1 MKWYLIPQKYLS
13 TNNKKMEKFTK
24 FQKANLKR
32 YAQIM
37 DPLISK
43 RNRVAAKI
51 AELQKEVDGYQEQI
65 DMTDALVK
73 NMTGGYSIESIVRK
87 VITPTDKLDKNGN
100 VIKLTTFEFIYP
112 ETIVPTV
119 KEDTETYEE
128 VEVESAS
135 DVADL
140 FPEVKE

>member
-1 MKWYLIPQKYLS
+1 
-13 TNNKKMEKFTK
+13 MEKFTK

-51 AELQKEVDGYQEQI
+51 AELQREVEGYQEQI

-73 NMTGGYSIESIVRK
+73 SMTGGYSIEAIVRK

-100 VIKLTTFEFIYP
+100 VVKMTTFEFIHP
-112 ETIVPTV
+112 ETIIPPVEEAPV
-119 KEDTETYEE
+119 ATEA
-128 VEVESAS
+128 VEVEGAT
-135 DVADL
+135 DAAD
-140 FPEVKE
+140 FTPEVDE

>member
-1 MKWYLIPQKYLS
+1 
-13 TNNKKMEKFTK
+13 MEKFTK

-51 AELQKEVDGYQEQI
+51 AELQKEVEGYQEQI

-73 NMTGGYSIESIVRK
+73 GMTGGYSIEAIIRK

-100 VIKLTTFEFIYP
+100 VVKITTFEFIHP
-112 ETIVPTV
+112 ETIIPPV
-119 KEDTETYEE
+119 EE
-128 VEVESAS
+128 APVVAEAVEVEGAT
-135 DVADL
+135 DTAD
-140 FPEVKE
+140 FTPKVDE

>member
-1 MKWYLIPQKYLS
+1 
-13 TNNKKMEKFTK
+13 MEKFTK

-51 AELQKEVDGYQEQI
+51 AELQREVEGYQEQI

-73 NMTGGYSIESIVRK
+73 GMTGGYSIEAIVRK

-100 VIKLTTFEFIYP
+100 VLKQTTFEFIYP
-112 ETIVPTV
+112 ETIIPPV
-119 KEDTETYEE
+119 EE
-128 VEVESAS
+128 APVAAEAVEVEGAT
-135 DVADL
+135 DAAD
-140 FPEVKE
+140 FIPEVDE

>member
-1 MKWYLIPQKYLS
+1 
-13 TNNKKMEKFTK
+13 MEKFTK

-51 AELQKEVDGYQEQI
+51 AELQREVEGYQEQI

-73 NMTGGYSIESIVRK
+73 GMTGGYSIEAIVRK

-100 VIKLTTFEFIYP
+100 VVKLTTFEFIYP
-112 ETIVPTV
+112 ETIIPPV
-119 KEDTETYEE
+119 EE
-128 VEVESAS
+128 APVAAEAVEVEGAT
-135 DVADL
+135 DAAD
-140 FPEVKE
+140 FIPEVEE

>member
-1 MKWYLIPQKYLS
+1 
-13 TNNKKMEKFTK
+13 MEKFTK

-51 AELQKEVDGYQEQI
+51 AELQKEVEGYQEQI
-65 DMTDALVK
+65 DMTDALVRG
-73 NMTGGYSIESIVRK
+73 MTGGYGIEVIVRK

-100 VIKLTTFEFIYP
+100 VVKMTTFEFIHP
-112 ETIVPTV
+112 ETIIPPV
-119 KEDTETYEE
+119 EE
-128 VEVESAS
+128 APVAAEAVEVEGAT
-135 DVADL
+135 DAAD
-140 FPEVKE
+140 FTPEVDE

>member
-1 MKWYLIPQKYLS
+1 
-13 TNNKKMEKFTK
+13 MEKFTK

-51 AELQKEVDGYQEQI
+51 AELQREVEGYQEQI

-73 NMTGGYSIESIVRK
+73 GMTGGYSIEAIVRK

-100 VIKLTTFEFIYP
+100 VIKLTTFEFIHP
-112 ETIVPTV
+112 ETIIPPV
-119 KEDTETYEE
+119 EE
-128 VEVESAS
+128 APVAAEAVEIEGAT
-135 DVADL
+135 DAAD
-140 FPEVKE
+140 FTPEVDE

>member
-1 MKWYLIPQKYLS
+1 
-13 TNNKKMEKFTK
+13 MEKFTK

-51 AELQKEVDGYQEQI
+51 AELQREVEGYQEQI

-73 NMTGGYSIESIVRK
+73 GMTGGYSIEAIVRK

-100 VIKLTTFEFIYP
+100 VVKLTTFEFIHP
-112 ETIVPTV
+112 ETIIPPVEEAPV
-119 KEDTETYEE
+119 AAET
-128 VEVESAS
+128 VEVEGAT
-135 DVADL
+135 DAAD
-140 FPEVKE
+140 FTPEVDE

>member
-1 MKWYLIPQKYLS
+1 
-13 TNNKKMEKFTK
+13 MEKFTK

-51 AELQKEVDGYQEQI
+51 AELQREVEGYQEQI

-73 NMTGGYSIESIVRK
+73 GMTGGYSIEAIVRK

-100 VIKLTTFEFIYP
+100 VVKLTTFEFIHP
-112 ETIVPTV
+112 ETIIPPVEEAPV
-119 KEDTETYEE
+119 ATEA
-128 VEVESAS
+128 VEVEGAT
-135 DVADL
+135 DAAD
-140 FPEVKE
+140 FTPEVDE

>member
-1 MKWYLIPQKYLS
+1 
-13 TNNKKMEKFTK
+13 MEKFTK

-51 AELQKEVDGYQEQI
+51 AELQKEVEGYQEQI
-65 DMTDALVK
+65 DMTDVLVK
-73 NMTGGYSIESIVRK
+73 GMTGGYSIEAIIRK

-100 VIKLTTFEFIYP
+100 VVKITTFEFIHP
-112 ETIVPTV
+112 ETIIPPV
-119 KEDTETYEE
+119 EE
-128 VEVESAS
+128 APVVAEAVEVE
-135 DVADL
+135 DVTNAAD
-140 FPEVKE
+140 FIPEVNE

>member
-1 MKWYLIPQKYLS
+1 
-13 TNNKKMEKFTK
+13 MEKFTK

-51 AELQKEVDGYQEQI
+51 AELQREVEGYQEQI

-73 NMTGGYSIESIVRK
+73 GMTGGYSIEAIVRK

-100 VIKLTTFEFIYP
+100 VVKLTTFEFIHP
-112 ETIVPTV
+112 ETIIPPV
-119 KEDTETYEE
+119 EE
-128 VEVESAS
+128 APVAAEAVEVEGAT
-135 DVADL
+135 DAAD
-140 FPEVKE
+140 FTPEVDE

>member
-1 MKWYLIPQKYLS
+1 
-13 TNNKKMEKFTK
+13 MEKFTK

-43 RNRVAAKI
+43 RNRVATKI
-51 AELQKEVDGYQEQI
+51 AELQREVEGYQEQI

-73 NMTGGYSIESIVRK
+73 GMTGGYSIEAIVRK

-100 VIKLTTFEFIYP
+100 VVKLTTFEFIHP
-112 ETIVPTV
+112 ETIIPPV
-119 KEDTETYEE
+119 EE
-128 VEVESAS
+128 APVAAEAVEVEGAT
-135 DVADL
+135 DVAD
-140 FPEVKE
+140 FTPEVDE

>member
-1 MKWYLIPQKYLS
+1 
-13 TNNKKMEKFTK
+13 MEKFTK

-51 AELQKEVDGYQEQI
+51 AELQREVEGYQGQI

-73 NMTGGYSIESIVRK
+73 GMTGGYSIEAIVRK

-100 VIKLTTFEFIYP
+100 VVKLTTFEFIYP
-112 ETIVPTV
+112 ETIIPPV
-119 KEDTETYEE
+119 EE
-128 VEVESAS
+128 APVAAEAVEVEGAT
-135 DVADL
+135 DAAD
-140 FPEVKE
+140 FIPEVEE

>member
-1 MKWYLIPQKYLS
+1 
-13 TNNKKMEKFTK
+13 MEKFTK

-51 AELQKEVDGYQEQI
+51 AELQKEVESYQEQI

-73 NMTGGYSIESIVRK
+73 SMTGGYTIEAIIRK

-100 VIKLTTFEFIYP
+100 VVKITTFEFIHP
-112 ETIVPTV
+112 ETIIPPVEEAPVVAEAVEAEGAT
-119 KEDTETYEE
+119 DT
-128 VEVESAS
+128 
-135 DVADL
+135 AD
-140 FPEVKE
+140 FTPEVDE

>member
-1 MKWYLIPQKYLS
+1 
-13 TNNKKMEKFTK
+13 MEKFTK

-51 AELQKEVDGYQEQI
+51 AELQKEVEGYQEQI
-65 DMTDALVK
+65 DMTDALVRG
-73 NMTGGYSIESIVRK
+73 MTGGYGIEAIVRK

-100 VIKLTTFEFIYP
+100 VVKMTTFEFIHP
-112 ETIVPTV
+112 ETIIPPVEEAPV
-119 KEDTETYEE
+119 AAET
-128 VEVESAS
+128 VEVEGAT
-135 DVADL
+135 DAAD
-140 FPEVKE
+140 FTPEVDE

>member
-1 MKWYLIPQKYLS
+1 
-13 TNNKKMEKFTK
+13 MEKFTK

-32 YAQIM
+32 YAQII

-51 AELQKEVDGYQEQI
+51 AELQKEVEGYQEQI

-73 NMTGGYSIESIVRK
+73 SMTGGYSIEAIIRK

-100 VIKLTTFEFIYP
+100 VVKITTFEFIHP
-112 ETIVPTV
+112 ETIIPPVEEVPV
-119 KEDTETYEE
+119 VAEA
-128 VEVESAS
+128 VEVEGTTNT
-135 DVADL
+135 AD
-140 FPEVKE
+140 FTSKVDE

>member
-1 MKWYLIPQKYLS
+1 
-13 TNNKKMEKFTK
+13 MEKFTK

-51 AELQKEVDGYQEQI
+51 TELQKEVEGYQEQI

-73 NMTGGYSIESIVRK
+73 GMTGGYSIEAIVRK

-100 VIKLTTFEFIYP
+100 VVKITTFEFIHP
-112 ETIVPTV
+112 ETIIPPV
-119 KEDTETYEE
+119 EE
-128 VEVESAS
+128 APVVAEAVEVEGAT
-135 DVADL
+135 DTAD
-140 FPEVKE
+140 FTPEVDE

>member
-1 MKWYLIPQKYLS
+1 
-13 TNNKKMEKFTK
+13 MEKFTK

-51 AELQKEVDGYQEQI
+51 AELQREVEGYQEQI

-73 NMTGGYSIESIVRK
+73 GMTGGYSIETIVRK

-100 VIKLTTFEFIYP
+100 VVKLTTFEFIHP
-112 ETIVPTV
+112 ETIIPPVEEAPV
-119 KEDTETYEE
+119 AAET
-128 VEVESAS
+128 VEVEGAT
-135 DVADL
+135 DAAD
-140 FPEVKE
+140 FTPEVDE